1 MNINTDYIN
10 LGLCIILFINL
21 ILFKY
26 DNNLIIDEN
35 NRLRRR
41 IKDYK
46 KYKSKLIK
54 TVKILDNELKIINKN
69 LKKTIQTPII
79 STIDFSQIQ

>member
-54 TVKILDNELKIINKN
+54 TVKILDNELKIINNN

>member
-1 MNINTDYIN
+1 MNNYF
-10 LGLCIILFINL
+10 IIFLIIINL

-26 DNNLIIDEN
+26 DNNLIINEN

-41 IKDYK
+41 IQDYK
-46 KYKSKLIK
+46 KYKIKLIK
-54 TVKILDNELKIINKN
+54 TVKILDNELKIINSN

>member
-1 MNINTDYIN
+1 MNVNADYIN
-10 LGLCIILFINL
+10 LGLCIILFINF

-26 DNNLIIDEN
+26 DNNLIIEEN

-54 TVKILDNELKIINKN
+54 TVKILDNELKIINNN

>member
-46 KYKSKLIK
+46 KYKSKLR
-54 TVKILDNELKIINKN
+54 LC
-69 LKKTIQTPII
+69 
-79 STIDFSQIQ
+79 

>member
-1 MNINTDYIN
+1 MYINTDYIN
-10 LGLCIILFINL
+10 LGLCIFLFINL

-26 DNNLIIDEN
+26 DNNLIINEN

-41 IKDYK
+41 IQDYK
-46 KYKSKLIK
+46 KYKIKLIK
-54 TVKILDNELKIINKN
+54 TVKILDNELKIINSN